1 MDSIAVTKLETAI
14 EVLLRAENRKGS
26 ERRIISAMDT
36 FYALKPE
43 DPITPNS
50 SVTTKAF
57 ARRFVDDRSRVL
69 HGTVSTLNV
78 RMADSRDSLENLVTT
93 LVRATVQ
100 ELDLYLQSPSP
111 SDETEA
117 FLDWIKT
124 RRRKA
129 A

>member
-1 MDSIAVTKLETAI
+1 
-14 EVLLRAENRKGS
+14 
-26 ERRIISAMDT
+26 MDT
-36 FYALKPE
+36 FYALKPQ

-57 ARRFVDDRSRVL
+57 AKRFVEDRSRVL
-69 HGTVSTLNV
+69 QGTVSTLNV

-111 SDETEA
+111 ADDTET
-117 FLDWIKT
+117 FLLWIKV
-124 RRRKA
+124 RRRPLKTLVS
-129 A
+129 

>member
-1 MDSIAVTKLETAI
+1 MFDGCGTSFYVTPFGHQL
-14 EVLLRAENRKGS
+14 
-26 ERRIISAMDT
+26 SAMHITTD
-36 FYALKPE
+36 FFNLRG
-43 DPITPNS
+43 ITPNS

-111 SDETEA
+111 VDDRDA
-117 FLDWIKT
+117 FLSWIKA
-124 RRRKA
+124 RRRQA
-129 A
+129 RATPTA